1 MDPIQIAPGIYSV
14 GVADWNVRDFHGY
27 STDLGTTYNA
37 FLIRDEKIV
46 LIDSVKKEFADDLL
60 ANIARIVDP
69 RKIDIVIS
77 NHTELDHSGSLARI
91 MHRVGENKPLV
102 CSKMGAKNL
111 ARHFPQK
118 WNYQA
123 MGSGDELKIGKRTL
137 RFLETRMIHWP
148 DSMFT
153 YLTGEG
159 ILFSSDGFGQ
169 HYAGPERFDDEIG
182 ERIMIHAKKYF
193 ANILLLYTAHIEKL
207 IRQVAE
213 MKLALRMICPDHGV
227 IWRKEPGK
235 IVDAYL
241 KWCLQEPEPRAVV
254 VYDTMWHSTEK
265 MAEAIHAGI
274 MAEGVSSKP
283 MNLRKWHRS
292 DVMTEVFD
300 ARAVVVGSP
309 TLNNGLFPTVAD
321 FLCYLKGLKPRN
333 KIGAAFGSY
342 GWSGE
347 AVKLIENELTDMKIE
362 LAQPG
367 LRGQFV
373 PEPSI
378 LAACYEFGKKIGQ
391 AVSSGFGSVSRT
403 AAGRPPGFAESDSGP
418 ASADAARAQ
427 RLEP

>member
-37 FLIRDEKIV
+37 FLILDERIV
-46 LIDSVKKEFADDLL
+46 LIDSVKKEFADDLMTH
-60 ANIARIVDP
+60 IAHIVDP
-69 RKIDIVIS
+69 RKIDMVIS

-91 MHRVGENKPLV
+91 MHRIGEDKPLY

-111 ARHFPQK
+111 AHHFPQK

-123 MGSGDELKIGKRTL
+123 VGSGDQLKIGKRTL

-153 YLTGEG
+153 YLAEEG

-169 HYAGPERFDDEIG
+169 HYAGPERFDDETG
-182 ERIMIHAKKYF
+182 DRIMVHAKKYF
-193 ANILLLYTAHIEKL
+193 ANILLLYAAHIEKL

-213 MKLALRMICPDHGV
+213 MKLEIRMICPDHGV

-235 IVDAYL
+235 IVEAYL
-241 KWCLQEPEPRAVV
+241 NWCLQEPEPKAVV
-254 VYDTMWHSTEK
+254 IYDTMWHSTEK

-274 MAEGVSSKP
+274 MAEGVPAKP
-283 MNLRKWHRS
+283 LNLRKCHRS
-292 DVMTEVFD
+292 EVMTDVFD

-321 FLCYLKGLKPRN
+321 FLCYMKGLKPKN
-333 KIGAAFGSY
+333 KVGAAFGSY

-347 AVKLIENELTDMKIE
+347 AVKLIEKELTDMKIE
-362 LAQPG
+362 LVQPG
-367 LRGQFV
+367 LRVQFV
-373 PEPSI
+373 PEPST
-378 LAACYEFGKKIGQ
+378 LDSCYEFGKKIGQ
-391 AVSSGFGSVSRT
+391 AVAAASGAGSR
-403 AAGRPPGFAESDSGP
+403 A
-418 ASADAARAQ
+418 AARGVA
-427 RLEP
+427 